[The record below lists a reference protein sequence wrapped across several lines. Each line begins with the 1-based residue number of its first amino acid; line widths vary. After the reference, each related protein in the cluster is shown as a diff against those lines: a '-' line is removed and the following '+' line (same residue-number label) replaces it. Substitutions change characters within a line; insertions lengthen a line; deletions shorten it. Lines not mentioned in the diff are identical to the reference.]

1 MNKYLQ
7 GIHEEYRV
15 DQANL
20 IRNINNLLPFIVLS
34 PFEELRNSK
43 SKLFYSSRTRS
54 PIKVVKHETTSKDTN
69 CNLRFPISYA
79 QT

>member
-20 IRNINNLLPFIVLS
+20 IRNINNLLPFIVL
-34 PFEELRNSK
+34 
-43 SKLFYSSRTRS
+43 
-54 PIKVVKHETTSKDTN
+54 
-69 CNLRFPISYA
+69 
-79 QT
+79 